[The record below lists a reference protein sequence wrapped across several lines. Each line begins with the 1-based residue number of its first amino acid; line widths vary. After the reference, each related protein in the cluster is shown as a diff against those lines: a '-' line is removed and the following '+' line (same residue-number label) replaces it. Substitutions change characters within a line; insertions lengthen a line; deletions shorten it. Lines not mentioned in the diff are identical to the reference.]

1 MSTEHNKA
9 TVHRIFDEFLNTGN
23 PDAADELFAADF
35 VNHSPGRGAS
45 PDREGMKKFITS
57 LRTTFPDLKLVPD
70 DLIAEGDRV
79 AIRMTISGTHQGEI
93 AGVAP
98 TGKRITWAALSVL
111 RFADGKAVE
120 RWNISDELDL
130 LRQLGVRPSK
140 K

>member
-1 MSTEHNKA
+1 MSTEGNKA
-9 TVHRIFDEFLNTGN
+9 IVRRIFDEFLNTGN

-57 LRTTFPDLKLVPD
+57 LRTTFPDLKMVPD
-70 DLIAEGDRV
+70 DMIAEGDRV
-79 AIRMTISGTHQGEI
+79 AIHITISGTHQGEI
-93 AGVAP
+93 AGAAP
-98 TGKRITWAALSVL
+98 TGKRITWAAFSVL
-111 RFADGKAVE
+111 RFADGRAIE

-130 LRQLGVRPSK
+130 MRQLGIRSSK